1 MNIPNILTALRIACI
16 PALVIVL
23 LTPFQKNNIVA
34 FSIFLLASVT
44 DMLDGFWARRKKL
57 ITVSGQLLDPLAD
70 KLLIASALICLVE
83 LGIVKAW
90 MVIIIIAREIA
101 VTGFRALASSKGYNI
116 PASTLGK
123 IKMVLETTTILL
135 LLLGKEILGKLYFFS
150 QLGLWLIIATAIFSA
165 IEYYFKYGH
174 LVLSQ
179 RSS

>member
-1 MNIPNILTALRIACI
+1 MNIPNILTALRIVCI

-23 LTPFQKNNIVA
+23 LIPFGKNNIVA
-34 FSIFLLASVT
+34 FSIFLLASLT

-57 ITVSGQLLDPLAD
+57 ITVSGQLLDPIAD
-70 KLLIASALICLVE
+70 KLLVASALICLVE

-90 MVIIIIAREIA
+90 MVIIIIGREIA
-101 VTGFRALASSKGYNI
+101 VTGFRALASSKGYHI
-116 PASTLGK
+116 PASVLGK
-123 IKMVLETTTILL
+123 IKMVLETTTIML
-135 LLLGKEILGKLYFFS
+135 LLLGKEVLGKFYFFS

-165 IEYYFKYGH
+165 VEYYFKYGR